1 MFYDVDGKYKNSIL
15 LWKSIMYFQAEYV
28 NSYGKN
34 NGIRSAGKF
43 FFQFKR

>member
-34 NGIRSAGKF
+34 NASEALENF
-43 FFQFKR
+43 FPI